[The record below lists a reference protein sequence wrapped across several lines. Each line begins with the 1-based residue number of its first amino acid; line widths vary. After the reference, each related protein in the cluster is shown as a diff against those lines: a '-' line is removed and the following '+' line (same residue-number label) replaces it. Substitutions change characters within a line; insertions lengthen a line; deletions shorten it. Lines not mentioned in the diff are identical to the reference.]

1 MESCDIVTLSDDLG
15 YRVPPNRAS
24 AIRGVDSA
32 HRYLEMHLPT
42 TNTIAK
48 KAVTVTDTAFCRASR
63 VAVKSARI
71 TFRLPLSDR
80 QALENLVAG
89 SDKTISDWIRDVT
102 LNSIQKQKTS
112 LSA

>member
-1 MESCDIVTLSDDLG
+1 MENYAIFCLSDGLG
-15 YRVPPNRAS
+15 YRVPLNRAS
-24 AIRGVDSA
+24 AISGVDYA
-32 HRYLEMHLPT
+32 HRYLEMNLPT

-48 KAVTVTDTAFCRASR
+48 KAVTATDTAFCRASR

-89 SDKTISDWIRDVT
+89 SDKTLSDWIRDV
-102 LNSIQKQKTS
+102 IQQQKTS

>member
-1 MESCDIVTLSDDLG
+1 MESRGRIILSDVLR
-15 YRVPPNRAS
+15 YRVLLKLTS
-24 AIRGVDSA
+24 AFCGDSA
-32 HRYLEMHLPT
+32 QRYLEMNLPT